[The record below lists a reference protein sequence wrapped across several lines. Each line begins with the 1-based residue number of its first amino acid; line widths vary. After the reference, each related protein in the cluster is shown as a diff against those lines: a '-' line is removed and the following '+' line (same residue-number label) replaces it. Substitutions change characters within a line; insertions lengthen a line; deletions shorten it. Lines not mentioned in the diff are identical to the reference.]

1 MSKKLSKVIA
11 ICLLTTS
18 IFAMFSFRVL
28 FPILKGAQLERYV
41 NSNIGEKY
49 ESWRDTGPLTQITS
63 QIADDKSFGT
73 IFIAPD
79 KMNKLSENS
88 RNIKDIKVIKN
99 KDKRAIITLRDS
111 KTNKLLGIYNLVTT
125 DSSIVNTFGEQDDQK
140 SILEPEN
147 NKLDIEA
154 ITVKGAHGFTDIK
167 EFLDLSRMNKVTYS
181 KLDLDSDSPKY
192 KEHSFTLGDLPEV
205 KELINEYNSKYSKN
219 KLSLERLDESTYNK
233 LIRTQMENT
242 KNITG
247 VPAHTIVLIVFLVI
261 FAYTIYAILYCVQ
274 MKA

>member
-1 MSKKLSKVIA
+1 MPNQDRKLA
-11 ICLLTTS
+11 
-18 IFAMFSFRVL
+18 
-28 FPILKGAQLERYV
+28 
-41 NSNIGEKY
+41 
-49 ESWRDTGPLTQITS
+49 
-63 QIADDKSFGT
+63 T
-73 IFIAPD
+73 IQT
-79 KMNKLSENS
+79 
-88 RNIKDIKVIKN
+88 IKVI
-99 KDKRAIITLRDS
+99 
-111 KTNKLLGIYNLVTT
+111 
-125 DSSIVNTFGEQDDQK
+125 
-140 SILEPEN
+140 N

-219 KLSLERLDESTYNK
+219 KLSLEYLSENTYNR
-233 LIRTQMENT
+233 LISTQMENT

-261 FAYTIYAILYCVQ
+261 FAYTIYAILYLTQ